1 MLKVVLSV
9 VFSAVFA
16 MAGAFSGDAFSEK
29 MLKDFYLKSIVNA
42 EKLAKSKKSN
52 VIVMS
57 AAAKSSAEILRMSLG
72 NVNLY
77 TQKLSMYGKTFEST
91 ITWEGIV
98 YKLEDIVSKQTN
110 HKDLF
115 METYKILTCRFDQKG
130 LAFSLNSSILSGEL
144 KKLDDKAGLAIFTLS
159 WWLSG
164 KNQENAIRN
173 LAMYYLYL
181 NGNKNAKKYFEKKGY
196 LKHWREVSK
205 FINELEREAKK

>member
-9 VFSAVFA
+9 VLSVVFA
-16 MAGAFSGDAFSEK
+16 MAGTFSESAHSK
-29 MLKDFYLKSIVNA
+29 DLKKIYFKSLGNAKILANGKKRSPYYLGG
-42 EKLAKSKKSN
+42 
-52 VIVMS
+52 
-57 AAAKSSAEILRMSLG
+57 AAKSVAGRLRLELG
-72 NVNLY
+72 SINLY
-77 TQKLSMYGKTFEST
+77 AQKLSMYGKTFEST

-98 YKLEDIVSKQTN
+98 YKLEDIVSRQTN

-181 NGNKNAKKYFEKKGY
+181 NGNKNAEKYFEKKGY
-196 LKHWREVSK
+196 LKHWREVSN
-205 FINELEREAKK
+205 FINEIERN

>member
-98 YKLEDIVSKQTN
+98 YKLEDIVSRQTN

-181 NGNKNAKKYFEKKGY
+181 NGNKNAEKYFEKKGY
-196 LKHWREVSK
+196 LKHWREVSN
-205 FINELEREAKK
+205 FINEIERN